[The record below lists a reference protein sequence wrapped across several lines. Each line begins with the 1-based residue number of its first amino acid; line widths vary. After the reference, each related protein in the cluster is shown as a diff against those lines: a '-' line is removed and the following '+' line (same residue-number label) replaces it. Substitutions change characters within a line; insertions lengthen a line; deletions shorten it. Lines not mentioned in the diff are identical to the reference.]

1 MPERNSPIGC
11 ILNTGRATGKPL
23 QRAVASTLALLA
35 SLLWLAPAPA
45 AAQPETSEAYF
56 KRALQYTAQLRTV
69 VTLPFEGDRKGA
81 MRGAGFLVDAERGW
95 IMTNS
100 HVVSGSQA
108 LVQVGF
114 TDNEFMDARRVYVD
128 PFLDLAIVQVD
139 PARTRGIQVPTLECD
154 RMPQVGHPVGA
165 FGHPWGLRYTGTR
178 GIISGIT
185 SRFEFEVLQTDA
197 PINQGNSGGPLIS
210 MENGRIVAINTMT
223 IRGAQNTNFA
233 ISSVYACRILRLLQ
247 QGVDPSPPEM
257 TWVTFRDVDERRMLR
272 IARNFAPAG
281 LALEPGDVVRGV
293 VGVMERIDNDTQLV
307 HALRGR
313 LDNFRL
319 NVVRGGKEIELAGR
333 LPPAARVMERR
344 GILVGGVDKLLTVLA
359 KCCKPAPPDPIV
371 GFVSR
376 GRGVT
381 VHRRDCPNVS
391 RMPQERMIESAWGQP
406 GGERFAVDLEVLA
419 HDRQGLLRD
428 ISELLSREK
437 VNVTATQ
444 TASRSDTAHMMFT
457 VEVLDVAQV
466 QRLLA
471 AIGEVKGVI
480 RVRRR

>member
-1 MPERNSPIGC
+1 MPIGCRARAYFESTSFACPPQQACRSLTLPERNSHIGR
-11 ILNTGRATGKPL
+11 ILKAARAIGKPVRL
-23 QRAVASTLALLA
+23 AV
-35 SLLWLAPAPA
+35 LAPVAALSVVLMLGAPPA
-45 AAQPETSEAYF
+45 VAQPESSETYF

-108 LVQVGF
+108 LVQAGF

-139 PARTRGIQVPTLECD
+139 PARTKGIPVPALECD

-247 QGVDPSPPEM
+247 QGIDPSPPEL

-272 IARNFAPAG
+272 IARNFAPSG

-313 LDNFRL
+313 LDGFRL

-344 GILVGGVDKLLTVLA
+344 GILVGGVLISESRYRDGPDVGAPLLVVHHVEPGSPGQSAEIGPGDLIEAVAGRPVRSLEELASALAEQGKTRRVAPVVL
-359 KCCKPAPPDPIV
+359 
-371 GFVSR
+371 
-376 GRGVT
+376 
-381 VHRRDCPNVS
+381 RRLGGGQRAYFSFLERP
-391 RMPQERMIESAWGQP
+391 MPLTGIQL
-406 GGERFAVDLEVLA
+406 VDLA
-419 HDRQGLLRD
+419 RD
-428 ISELLSREK
+428 
-437 VNVTATQ
+437 
-444 TASRSDTAHMMFT
+444 H
-457 VEVLDVAQV
+457 
-466 QRLLA
+466 
-471 AIGEVKGVI
+471 
-480 RVRRR
+480 

>member
-1 MPERNSPIGC
+1 MPDLTRSPGSIPSA
-11 ILNTGRATGKPL
+11 GRRLRSLLQQAGTLVAAATPGT
-23 QRAVASTLALLA
+23 VLALVLSLA
-35 SLLWLAPAPA
+35 GSPAI
-45 AAQPETSEAYF
+45 AQPESSEAYF
-56 KRALQYTAQLRTV
+56 KRALQYTAQVRTV

-100 HVVSGSQA
+100 HVVSSSQA
-108 LVQVGF
+108 LVQVAF
-114 TDNEFMDARRVYVD
+114 ADNEFVDARRVYVD
-128 PFLDLAIVQVD
+128 PFLDLAILQID
-139 PARTRGIQVPTLECD
+139 PARTRNIAVPALECD

-247 QGVDPSPPEM
+247 QGQDPSPPEL
-257 TWVTFRDVDERRMLR
+257 TWVTFRDVDERRLLR
-272 IARNFAPAG
+272 IARNFSPAG

-293 VGVMERIDNDTQLV
+293 VGVKGQIDNDTQLV

-319 NVVRGGKEIELAGR
+319 NVVRGGKEIELAGK
-333 LPPAARVMERR
+333 LSPAGRVMERR
-344 GILVGGVDKLLTVLA
+344 GILVGGVLISESRYRDGPDVSAPLLV
-359 KCCKPAPPDPIV
+359 
-371 GFVSR
+371 
-376 GRGVT
+376 
-381 VHRRDCPNVS
+381 VHHVEPGSPGQSAEIGPGDLL
-391 RMPQERMIESAWGQP
+391 ESMAGQP
-406 GGERFAVDLEVLA
+406 VRSLDELANAISEQMKSRRVVPVVLRRLGGGQRAYFSFLERPMPLTGIQLVDLS
-419 HDRQGLLRD
+419 RD
-428 ISELLSREK
+428 Y
-437 VNVTATQ
+437 
-444 TASRSDTAHMMFT
+444 
-457 VEVLDVAQV
+457 
-466 QRLLA
+466 
-471 AIGEVKGVI
+471 
-480 RVRRR
+480 